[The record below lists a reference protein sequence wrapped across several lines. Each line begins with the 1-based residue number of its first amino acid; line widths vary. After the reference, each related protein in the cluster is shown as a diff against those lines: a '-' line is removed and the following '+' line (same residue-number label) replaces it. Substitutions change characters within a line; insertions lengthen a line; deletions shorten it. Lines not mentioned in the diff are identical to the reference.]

1 MVRLIYGETDLNSA
15 QDRMHAE
22 AKSLAVRASSIL
34 IFALLVVG
42 CTHHAVVDARLD
54 SPPLVE
60 RLPLTVGVFFSPDFE
75 SYVHTAQIGEGP
87 SVAII
92 PVGQPSVALFDQIF
106 DSMFE
111 RSAKVDSRPPLP
123 HSAQNLDGV
132 IEIALDSF
140 VAGSGGRVTIK
151 FQVTVYDL
159 AGQTIVSWPVIGMG
173 EEKYF
178 HELFMTFGLE
188 TERAIRNAA
197 GNFIIDF
204 YDKPE
209 ITRWLESAN
218 VS

>member
-1 MVRLIYGETDLNSA
+1 MPISSETGLNSA
-15 QDRMHAE
+15 QNGMKAE

-42 CTHHAVVDARLD
+42 CTHYAVVDAKLE

-60 RLPLTVGVFFSPDFE
+60 RLPLTVGVFFSPEFE

-92 PVGQPSVALFDQIF
+92 PVGQPSIALFDQIF

-111 RSAKVDSRPPLP
+111 RSARVDSRGPLP
-123 HSAQNLDGV
+123 HTAQNLDGV

-140 VAGSGGRVTIK
+140 VAGYGAGGRVTIK
-151 FQVTVYDL
+151 LQVTVYDSS
-159 AGQTIVSWPVIGMG
+159 GQTIVSWPVIGTG

-178 HELFMTFGLE
+178 HELFQTFGLE

-209 ITRWLESAN
+209 ITRWLESAG